1 MLQVLLVD
9 DESYVVDDLEIAFP
23 WTKYGVEKVYT
34 AYSGIEALQV
44 IERNSIDILIT
55 DIAMPG
61 MTGLE
66 LISRVKEFNKAIKC
80 ILLTGYAEFEY
91 AQEAIKQGV
100 VDYLIKPLDH
110 NKLGLCL
117 EETINIMKEE
127 MEQTA
132 SYEQALFTFREHLPV
147 MKDKLLNELL
157 QGKNYSEEALVDKLS
172 SFSLTY
178 GKDDDV
184 FLLVIRLE
192 EHFNRYGQNSLLLFE
207 YAVTNIACEL
217 LEDSFETWHC
227 RDAYDYLI
235 FTLKAKQTDG
245 FQNSESLL
253 KELTSR
259 SLQLH
264 RNVNEYLGGGISVIL
279 TYPGKFSSDLRHMH
293 ENAVTAIRK
302 QVGNGTGYF
311 LALAEQPSQVSYVR
325 SMNVLYDP
333 PTFIHLL
340 ETSQWDGFE
349 DRLNQ
354 VEEAFSA
361 LSEQTEEHLDAI
373 STVLMSS
380 FHYIA
385 HRNNVLLSDVAGN
398 ALMYRQTFRSLCQ
411 LIEWAKQLALTL
423 KEKLEKDVSSQQQAI
438 IREIQVFISSHL
450 STVSLQSI
458 ADCVSLHPVYV
469 SKLFKQLSGSSLSEY
484 ILSVKMEHAV
494 ALLRNSTDKVYEI
507 SDKLGYSNS
516 QYFIK
521 VFKEQHGMT
530 PQDFRDKT

>member
-23 WTKYGVEKVYT
+23 WTKYGVEKVFT
-34 AYSGIEALQV
+34 AYSGMQALQI

-66 LISRVKEFNKAIKC
+66 LITRVKEFNKTIKC

-110 NKLGLCL
+110 NKLDLCL
-117 EETINIMKEE
+117 EETINTMKKE

-157 QGKNYSEEALVDKLS
+157 QGKSYSEEALVNKLS
-172 SFSLTY
+172 GYSLTY
-178 GKDDDV
+178 RKDDDV

-264 RNVNEYLGGGISVIL
+264 RNVNEYLG
-279 TYPGKFSSDLRHMH
+279 
-293 ENAVTAIRK
+293 AV
-302 QVGNGTGYF
+302 
-311 LALAEQPSQVSYVR
+311 
-325 SMNVLYDP
+325 
-333 PTFIHLL
+333 
-340 ETSQWDGFE
+340 
-349 DRLNQ
+349 
-354 VEEAFSA
+354 
-361 LSEQTEEHLDAI
+361 
-373 STVLMSS
+373 
-380 FHYIA
+380 
-385 HRNNVLLSDVAGN
+385 
-398 ALMYRQTFRSLCQ
+398 FRSSLPIRGNSAVIFAICMRMQ
-411 LIEWAKQLALTL
+411 
-423 KEKLEKDVSSQQQAI
+423 SQQLESRSETVQAI
-438 IREIQVFISSHL
+438 F
-450 STVSLQSI
+450 
-458 ADCVSLHPVYV
+458 
-469 SKLFKQLSGSSLSEY
+469 
-484 ILSVKMEHAV
+484 
-494 ALLRNSTDKVYEI
+494 
-507 SDKLGYSNS
+507 
-516 QYFIK
+516 
-521 VFKEQHGMT
+521 
-530 PQDFRDKT
+530 